1 MEMNTQEQLD
11 EIRNEVQR
19 LKDISIK
26 IGIDPD
32 TYKVLINL
40 LNPAITSAVQASI
53 SATQTYS
60 VVAPSGTAPVGSI
73 WFESTGVLATN
84 KLYMYDGTSWV
95 QIK

>member
-1 MEMNTQEQLD
+1 MEKDFQTQID
-11 EIRNEVQR
+11 ELKNEVQR

-32 TYKVLINL
+32 TYKVLVNI
-40 LNPAITSAVQASI
+40 LNPAITSAVQSSI

-60 VVAPSGTAPVGSI
+60 VLSPSGSAPVGSI
-73 WFESTGVLATN
+73 WFKNTGVLATN
-84 KLYMYDGTSWV
+84 QLFMYDGSSWV